1 MRMTFD
7 RRSIPAN
14 SRFSVVRAT
23 DGWALRVYEQSA
35 VAPPCGSILWLGG
48 RGDIV
53 EKYLETLDAWSRAGW
68 EITSFDW
75 RGQGGSGR
83 MGGNRHVGHIDDY
96 AIWVE
101 DLAAFFAEWAARSP
115 GPHVVM
121 GHSMGGHL
129 VLRALAEKRIAP
141 DKVVLV
147 APMLGFETG
156 ILPFS
161 VTNIAVQVMAWAS
174 SELKPAW
181 KHNEKPSPPN
191 ASRQAYLTHD
201 IDRYADELWWKE
213 KDPSLTLG
221 PPSWRWLSAA
231 YKSIALLNRPGTVE
245 HISVPMLILCAE
257 HDQLVSAKA
266 IHGFAARLP
275 TAVLVTF
282 GAESAHEILR
292 EADGPRNR
300 ALAAIAEFLE

>member
-1 MRMTFD
+1 MTLD

-14 SRFSVVRAT
+14 AGFSVVRAT
-23 DGWALRVYEQSA
+23 DGWALRIYEQHATNA
-35 VAPPCGSILWLGG
+35 VRGSILWLGG

-53 EKYLETLDAWSRAGW
+53 EKYLETLDAWSQAGW
-68 EITSFDW
+68 AITSLDW

-83 MGGNRHVGHIDDY
+83 TSGNPYVGHIDDY
-96 AIWVE
+96 AIWID
-101 DLAAFFAEWAARSP
+101 DLAAFYADWTERSP
-115 GPHVVM
+115 GPHIVM

-129 VLRALAEKRIAP
+129 VLRALADKRITP

-156 ILPFS
+156 ILPFA
-161 VTNIAVQVMAWAS
+161 VANFAVQLMAWAS

-201 IDRYADELWWKE
+201 VERYADELWWKE

-231 YKSIALLNRPGTVE
+231 YKSIARLNKANAVE

-257 HDQLVSAKA
+257 HDQLVSPKA
-266 IHGFAARLP
+266 IHQFAARLP
-275 TAVLVTF
+275 SATLVVF
-282 GAESAHEILR
+282 GEESAHEILR

-300 ALAAIAEFLE
+300 ALAAIEEFLE

>member
-1 MRMTFD
+1 MTFD

-14 SRFSVVRAT
+14 ADFSVVHAT
-23 DGWALRVYEQSA
+23 DGWALRIYEQRAINS
-35 VAPPCGSILWLGG
+35 VRGSILWLGG

-53 EKYLETLDAWSRAGW
+53 EKYLETLDAWSQAGW
-68 EITSFDW
+68 AITSLDW

-83 MGGNRHVGHIDDY
+83 TGGNPHVGHIDDY
-96 AIWVE
+96 AIWID
-101 DLAAFFAEWAARSP
+101 DLAAFYADWVVRSP
-115 GPHVVM
+115 GPHIVM

-129 VLRALAEKRIAP
+129 VLRALADKRITP

-156 ILPFS
+156 ILPFA
-161 VTNIAVQVMAWAS
+161 VANFAVQLMAWAS

-201 IDRYADELWWKE
+201 VERYADELWWKE

-231 YKSIALLNRPGTVE
+231 YKSIARLNRANAVE

-257 HDQLVSAKA
+257 YDQLVSPKA
-266 IHGFAARLP
+266 IHRFAARLP
-275 TAVLVTF
+275 SATLVVF
-282 GAESAHEILR
+282 GEESAHEILR

-300 ALAAIAEFLE
+300 ALAAVEEFLE